1 MANPLHRLKF
11 LPWRS
16 LFLLSG
22 LVTLIVIGLD
32 LFIWLGYNYSPP
44 FRKAL
49 SILYGPTLG
58 IVVDWAV
65 VVGVGA
71 LAVYLLKKVFPN
83 VIITSAVLWALVLC
97 LAVCLVVRS
106 LLFIPPDELVNLSQN
121 EAQLIG
127 IAIGVFWKGRPYWR

>member
-1 MANPLHRLKF
+1 MANPLKRLKF

-32 LFIWLGYNYSPP
+32 LLILLGYNYSPP

-83 VIITSAVLWALVLC
+83 VIITSAVLLHLLSVLPSG
-97 LAVCLVVRS
+97 L
-106 LLFIPPDELVNLSQN
+106 I
-121 EAQLIG
+121 QLI
-127 IAIGVFWKGRPYWR
+127 V

>member
-1 MANPLHRLKF
+1 MANPLKRLKF

-32 LFIWLGYNYSPP
+32 LLILLGYNYSPP
-44 FRKAL
+44 FRQAL
-49 SILYGPTLG
+49 KILYGPTLG

-83 VIITSAVLWALVLC
+83 VIISTAVLWALVLC
-97 LAVCLVVRS
+97 LAICLVVRS
-106 LLFIPPDELVNLSQN
+106 LLPEPPDMLVSLSQN